1 MKRKEYEKPTMQVVK
16 LNHMPQLLNTSGEKP
31 DYIPEAW

>member
-1 MKRKEYEKPTMQVVK
+1 MKRKNYQKPTMQIV
-16 LNHMPQLLNTSGEKP
+16 LLRQTPQLLQGSGEKP